1 MEKKRLRLRAPF
13 RIILSLIAIIVI
25 VTCYYPVSSVIK
37 LMNHNYSFFS
47 SVEIYKK
54 DLDEQLLKTAYSD
67 LINECI
73 DDENFNV
80 EEIDSYIK
88 LDYYDRK
95 NFLLNVNR
103 MLDLRYKIEVINL
116 INEIVSDEFMNVVIK
131 EYIYDIDKYLEVD
144 IFKEEN
150 YERYKAYFNGSY
162 DKTILYVNIGLDKE
176 YYEDVKITN
185 TFSNTMLVNKYNGIS
200 EDFKVSDLVQIS
212 SECSVDS
219 ENYLSKEAATAF
231 EKMCLDAR
239 GQGYSIYANSAY
251 RDYQTQT
258 DTYNKYFDL
267 YGQSYVD
274 KYVTK
279 PGFSEHHTGLALDVK
294 SGNSSIFKDSKE
306 FEWMKNNCYKYG
318 FIYRYQESKVD
329 ITGIASEPWH
339 YRYVGI
345 DASKYIYDNNIS
357 FEEYY
362 ALFLDK

>member
-1 MEKKRLRLRAPF
+1 MEKKRLRLRTPF
-13 RIILSLIAIIVI
+13 RIIISLIAIVVI
-25 VTCYYPVSSVIK
+25 VTCYYPVSSIIK
-37 LMNHNYSFFS
+37 LMNHDYSFFS

-54 DLDEQLLKTAYSD
+54 NLDDELLKTEYSEV
-67 LINECI
+67 INKCI
-73 DDENFNV
+73 SDVNFDI

-95 NFLLNVNR
+95 DFLVNVNR

-116 INEIVSDEFMNVVIK
+116 INEKVSDTFMKVIVS

-144 IFKEEN
+144 IFKEDN

-162 DKTILYVNIGLDKE
+162 DKTVLYVNIGLDKE
-176 YYEDVKITN
+176 YYEDVKIN
-185 TFSNTMLVNKYNGIS
+185 DTFSNTMIINKYNGVS
-200 EDFKVSDLVQIS
+200 ESFKAIDLVQIS
-212 SECSVDS
+212 EECSVDS
-219 ENYLSKEAATAF
+219 ENYLSKDAASAF
-231 EKMCLDAR
+231 EEMCLNAR
-239 GQGYSIYANSAY
+239 NQGYYIYANSTY

-258 DTYNKYFDL
+258 DTYNKYLNL

-274 KYVTK
+274 RYVTK

-294 SGNSSIFKDSKE
+294 SGTSNIFKNSKE
-306 FEWMKNNCYKYG
+306 FEWMKNNSYKYG

-339 YRYVGI
+339 YRYVGL
-345 DASKYIYDNNIS
+345 DAAKYIYENNIS